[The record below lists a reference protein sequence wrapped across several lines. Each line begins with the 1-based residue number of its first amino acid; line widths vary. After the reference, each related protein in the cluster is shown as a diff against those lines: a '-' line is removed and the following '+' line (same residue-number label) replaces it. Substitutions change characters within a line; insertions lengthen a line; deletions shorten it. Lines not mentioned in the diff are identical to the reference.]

1 MTNTYHSELLHQH
14 AHTHARSMKVTTPH
28 GEFITPC
35 FMPVGTRAFVN
46 LMTPDDL
53 INTHSQIILGGNTYH
68 MLVAPG
74 MEILQAA
81 GGMHQFMGWN
91 KPMLTDSGGFQVFS
105 LSNTT
110 DICKIKE
117 DGAHFKHPVTGKII
131 KLNSQ
136 TSIDAQK
143 SIGADIIMAFDQCTP
158 DASPE
163 IEAQKIMTRT
173 HRWLL
178 ESKEIHE
185 RNPNSFYGLKQAL
198 FGIIQ
203 GGVYQH
209 LREQSAQF
217 IVDADLEGIAIGGE
231 SIGFNMPMTE
241 EIIHWI
247 RPLLPENKVR
257 YTMGVGL
264 HPQDL
269 IDVVKCGVD
278 IFDCVGP
285 TRNARHG
292 SLYHGFAEP
301 DDNHWVRFNAHGE
314 DKGQISIKK
323 SIYAKD
329 SNPILK
335 NCECHTCRN
344 HSRAYLHYLFKIKTP
359 AYHNLACIHNIHVMQ
374 QTCDAMRECIT
385 SPTADL

>member
-1 MTNTYHSELLHQH
+1 MPNIYYSELIQKH
-14 AHTHARSMKVTTPH
+14 AHTHARIMRVTTPH
-28 GEFITPC
+28 GEFTTPC

-46 LMTPDDL
+46 LMSPDDL
-53 INTHSQIILGGNTYH
+53 VATNSQIILGGNTYH

-81 GGMHQFMGWN
+81 GGMHVFMGWH

-105 LSNTT
+105 LSNKTN
-110 DICKIKE
+110 ICTINEK
-117 DGAHFKHPVTGKII
+117 GAQFKHPVTGQLIQ
-131 KLNSQ
+131 LNSQ

-158 DASPE
+158 DSVTE
-163 IEAQKIMTRT
+163 HEAEKIMVRT

-178 ESKEIHE
+178 ESIELHTK
-185 RNPNSFYGLKQAL
+185 NPNSFYGLKQAL

-203 GGVYQH
+203 GGSYQK
-209 LREQSAQF
+209 LREQSTQF
-217 IVDADLEGIAIGGE
+217 IVEADLDGIAIGGE
-231 SIGFNMPMTE
+231 SIGFNMEKTA
-241 EIIHWI
+241 EIIHWV

-269 IDVVKCGVD
+269 IDVVKLGVD

-301 DDNHWVRFNAHGE
+301 EDHWVVFNTHSE

-329 SNPILK
+329 EDPILK
-335 NCECHTCRN
+335 GCACHTCQH
-344 HSRAYLHYLFKIKTP
+344 HSRAYLHYLFKIKAP

-374 QTCDAMRECIT
+374 QVCDAMRAVILR
-385 SPTADL
+385 DF